1 MKGAQH
7 ASTGGSNISWQG
19 SESARGTQRLSS
31 DKPSPPSDRRCA
43 RWAARAVHSFNRG
56 LLTRTQSGAVSS
68 LRCWSCRS
76 SASTV
81 LELLQPVAGC
91 CANETVLAMGQPVR
105 IHIWTCSRC
114 AAAALLRYHS
124 NLQVSRASSHALPA
138 MHGSHCND
146 RASCARTAG
155 SCSASS
161 STIRLAVCDRPHV
174 GGALGERAEL
184 GLLSLPVES

>member
-1 MKGAQH
+1 MQCCR
-7 ASTGGSNISWQG
+7 S
-19 SESARGTQRLSS
+19 
-31 DKPSPPSDRRCA
+31 RRPTRS
-43 RWAARAVHSFNRG
+43 RWRAHR
-56 LLTRTQSGAVSS
+56 S
-68 LRCWSCRS
+68 LVCWSCRS

-114 AAAALLRYHS
+114 AAAALLLLHS
-124 NLQVSRASSHALPA
+124 NLQVCRASSHALPA

-146 RASCARTAG
+146 RASCARAAG
-155 SCSASS
+155 SCSVSS

-174 GGALGERAEL
+174 GGALGERAVSSVCSRGCL
-184 GLLSLPVES
+184 VIAAAVPATAGHVHMALSRSPGSSGDRPPTSVARMDSLVRSWCLT